1 MNATDA
7 PSTSQRTIT
16 SLRAFP
22 QSWYLVAPSKSLRR
36 GRVLP
41 LEFLGQPLVL
51 FRTSAGAV
59 HALDAHCAHMGA
71 HLGKGNVINDCLRCP
86 LHHWTYDG
94 GGKCAAMPGFA
105 GQRTWPVE
113 ERFGNICLFNG
124 PRPLFPFP
132 SFEFAPENELRT
144 RIGRPVHLRCAWVA
158 LAANAFDMQHLSV
171 VHGRELVDAPKV
183 EQPDPHRLRLL
194 YTSRVTGR
202 GLADRI
208 TKWLSG
214 DRIHVRITCWAGTI
228 LIVESQVGRAKTTMF
243 LALTPN
249 GPIVTASPVFG
260 TRRSRIPGLD
270 WLKLRIISWL
280 FSHFMYKDVS
290 IVEDMRFKVVMAD
303 QPPGSP
309 LRCFLDFLDE
319 LAVEA

>member
-36 GRVLP
+36 GGILS

-51 FRTSAGAV
+51 FRTSSGAV
-59 HALDAHCAHMGA
+59 HALDAHCSHMGA
-71 HLGKGNVINDCLRCP
+71 HLGKGKVVDDCLRCP

-94 GGKCAAMPGFA
+94 SGKCDAMHSFA

-113 ERFGNICLFNG
+113 ERFGNIFLFNG
-124 PRPLFPFP
+124 SHPLFPFP

-183 EQPDPHRLRLL
+183 EQPDAHRLRLL

-228 LIVESQVGRAKTTMF
+228 LIVESEVGRAKTTMF
-243 LALTPN
+243 LALTPS

-260 TRRSRIPGLD
+260 TRKSRVPGLD
-270 WLKLRIISWL
+270 RLKLRIISWL

-303 QPPGSP
+303 QAPGSP
-309 LRCFLDFLDE
+309 LRCFLDFLDG
-319 LAVEA
+319 LAVER